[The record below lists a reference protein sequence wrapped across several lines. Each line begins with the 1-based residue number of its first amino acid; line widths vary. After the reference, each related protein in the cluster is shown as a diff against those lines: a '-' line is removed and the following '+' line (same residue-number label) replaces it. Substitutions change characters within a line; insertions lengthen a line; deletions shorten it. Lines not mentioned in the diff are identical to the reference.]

1 MNKERK
7 VTQAI
12 TSVVFNGDVSANEVN
27 EVLKEFYGEVI
38 IKGRLLL
45 NESLNLESNLFVEGS
60 IDAEDTVTSINITGN
75 VFAHAINC
83 NHITISEDLYCLD
96 LNKEYI
102 EVGIDSEEICIGG
115 TLYCE
120 GNIIAKKIKVGEG
133 FECNLKNIKS
143 PTLIYI
149 AKTNTNINFQRGS
162 N

>member
-1 MNKERK
+1 MISNCASCSQTEKKCLVCENTFPNFMPAPCASMAMRMPDDNLEDMLVK
-7 VTQAI
+7 TIRIVPSRMDETI
-12 TSVVFNGDVSANEVN
+12 GVVFNGDVSANEVN

-96 LNKEYI
+96 LN
-102 EVGIDSEEICIGG
+102 
-115 TLYCE
+115 T
-120 GNIIAKKIKVGEG
+120 
-133 FECNLKNIKS
+133 
-143 PTLIYI
+143 
-149 AKTNTNINFQRGS
+149 
-162 N
+162 